1 MRRTPAVPAINTS
14 GWMMSYADMVTILLA
29 MLIVLS
35 TLSRDQTG
43 LTLYNAAASF
53 TRALGSFGLPGFS
66 IAPLQ
71 PLGRSYSTSPYLF
84 TAREKAGEEGDDE
97 QLQCFLGE
105 LERQL
110 PVERLRPAAGLVI
123 IDLYE
128 PLHRDAP
135 YLAPHHR
142 EVLDRLRPLLDRPNY
157 RLHLVV
163 WTPTPRPSA
172 WSRAA
177 AQARGAADEII
188 AAAQLPPSA
197 AARLVPLAQPWRYRD
212 IRRPILSLVVV
223 KTAG

>member
-1 MRRTPAVPAINTS
+1 MRRGHPVSAINTS

-43 LTLYNAAASF
+43 LTLFNGTASF
-53 TRALGSFGLPGFS
+53 TKVLGSFGLPDFS
-66 IAPLQ
+66 ASSLQ
-71 PLGRSYSTSPYLF
+71 PLGRSYSTPHYLF
-84 TAREKAGEEGDDE
+84 TTKEQAKEEGDDE
-97 QLQCFLGE
+97 PLQRFLGE

-110 PVERLRPAAGLVI
+110 PVERLRPQTGQVI

-135 YLAPHHR
+135 YLAPHHL
-142 EVLDRLRPLLDRPNY
+142 EVFDRLRPLLDRPNY
-157 RLHLVV
+157 QVHLVV

-172 WSRAA
+172 WSRAS

-188 AAAQLPPSA
+188 NASQLPPPA
-197 AARLVPLAQPWRYRD
+197 AQRLVPLAQPWPHRD
-212 IRRPILSLVVV
+212 IRRPILSLIVV
-223 KTAG
+223 KAAG